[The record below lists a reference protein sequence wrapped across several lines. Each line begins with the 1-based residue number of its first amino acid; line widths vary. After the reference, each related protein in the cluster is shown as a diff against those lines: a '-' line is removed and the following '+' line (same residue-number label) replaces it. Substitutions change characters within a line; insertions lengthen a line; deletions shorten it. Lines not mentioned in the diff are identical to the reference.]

1 MEGVDKVE
9 IKDVLYSGEWYNPEQ
24 PEFLEEQKKYQAL
37 LHQVNQLCPL
47 ESEEQERLLKE
58 LLAHFGEGSY
68 IQLPMHANWGCNTYV
83 GDRVYANFNLTLV
96 DDGPITIEDD
106 VMIGPNVTLATAKH
120 PLCASKRRE
129 KLQAN
134 EAIVIKE
141 NVWIGSNVSVM
152 PGVTIG
158 ANAVIG
164 AGSVVTKDI
173 PNNVLAYGVPCKVIK
188 DLNEEDREEYASP
201 YL

>member
-1 MEGVDKVE
+1 ME